1 VTRGVTRK
9 EKEEAALLTV
19 LSIFIGAQVM
29 EKGNGK
35 GKGKGGT
42 FGLQRRPERQVRQMS
57 IKIQNKNKNAGIST
71 GN

>member
-29 EKGNGK
+29 EKGNE
-35 GKGKGGT
+35 KGKGGT
-42 FGLQRRPERQVRQMS
+42 FGLQRRPERQVRQMP